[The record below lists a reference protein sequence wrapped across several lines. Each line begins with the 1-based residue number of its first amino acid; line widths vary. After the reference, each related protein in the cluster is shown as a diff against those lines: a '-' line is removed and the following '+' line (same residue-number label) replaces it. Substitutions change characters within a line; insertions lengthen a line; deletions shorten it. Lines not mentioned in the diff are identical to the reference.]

1 MMHFGIPAYRLPRAD
16 LMKEIRRVEQM
27 GTRIIL
33 NHKVEDLLAEQTA
46 GGFDAAFVAI
56 GAHVAKHVDIPAWD
70 SARVMDSVDF
80 LHEVCTGER
89 PRLARRVVTYGGGH
103 TATEP
108 DTRAKR

>member
-33 NHKVEDLLAEQTA
+33 NHKVEDLLAEKAA

-56 GAHVAKHVDIPAWD
+56 GAHVAKHVDIPARD
-70 SARVMDSVDF
+70 AARVMRS
-80 LHEVCTGER
+80 EER
-89 PRLARRVVTYGGGH
+89 TSELQSLMRISYAVFCLKKKKSI
-103 TATEP
+103 E
-108 DTRAKR
+108 AKSN